1 LILALVLNFHFVHL
15 LSKLDTDS
23 SISLIFERGVH
34 RNNNHDVFACV
45 KNVGDECQLY
55 PCVKENDAFTESHA
69 PEESFGYA
77 GRFVHRETNVEK
89 ALMETIGDKGWG
101 SGCVVSEKYRFVYIH
116 VLKSGGTSTKEFLR
130 KSLCGIDDEDCKRVD
145 PLILRP
151 SGCRAAILNYTD
163 YLTFSFVRNPF
174 SRMYSMYSMM
184 DGFPLEPGLRVTDA
198 FSFHDF
204 VMKPN
209 ERGNHTTMHAGHYD
223 QQTTF
228 IFSNY
233 TCPSFDFLGRVEHYD
248 EDMRTI
254 LKHLNATEL
263 IAYHYELGGAVHP
276 ANTWGANKKRSIGG
290 DLRKEY
296 NSREVINK
304 VVSQYKQD
312 FNLLGY
318 DWRFVPSD

>member
-1 LILALVLNFHFVHL
+1 
-15 LSKLDTDS
+15 
-23 SISLIFERGVH
+23 
-34 RNNNHDVFACV
+34 
-45 KNVGDECQLY
+45 
-55 PCVKENDAFTESHA
+55 
-69 PEESFGYA
+69 
-77 GRFVHRETNVEK
+77 
-89 ALMETIGDKGWG
+89 
-101 SGCVVSEKYRFVYIH
+101 
-116 VLKSGGTSTKEFLR
+116 
-130 KSLCGIDDEDCKRVD
+130 
-145 PLILRP
+145 
-151 SGCRAAILNYTD
+151 
-163 YLTFSFVRNPF
+163 
-174 SRMYSMYSMM
+174 MM

>member
-1 LILALVLNFHFVHL
+1 
-15 LSKLDTDS
+15 
-23 SISLIFERGVH
+23 
-34 RNNNHDVFACV
+34 
-45 KNVGDECQLY
+45 
-55 PCVKENDAFTESHA
+55 
-69 PEESFGYA
+69 
-77 GRFVHRETNVEK
+77 
-89 ALMETIGDKGWG
+89 METIGDKGWG
-101 SGCVVSEKYRFVYIH
+101 SGCVVSEKYKFVYIH

-163 YLTFSFVRNPF
+163 YFTFSFVRNPF

-184 DGFPLEPGLRVTDA
+184 DGFPLEPGQRVTDT

-204 VMKPN
+204 VMKPD

-223 QQTTF
+223 QQTDF

-263 IAYHYELGGAVHP
+263 IAYHDELGGAVRA

-296 NSREVINK
+296 NSREI
-304 VVSQYKQD
+304 
-312 FNLLGY
+312 
-318 DWRFVPSD
+318 